1 MKFTTDMLET
11 KLYVKDAT
19 SLFEDVVE
27 SHNRI
32 QTDTREF
39 SILNYDK
46 MLNDMIEFV
55 KGYNDYKRGSTGKYK
70 GQVVTS
76 MASFYNKMFTDDKTY
91 RKKIHL
97 RDMNDLIESFL
108 KKTKELNDLLDSM
121 VHDAELDVEVKNV
134 IEVTNNQ
141 YRKIAKVNR
150 DDMRIYLW
158 LCYKDTFRRDTFS
171 IPLELR
177 MAFKDK
183 RTPVMHEVPKKS

>member
-39 SILNYDK
+39 SILNYEK
-46 MLNDMIEFV
+46 MLNDMIEFI

-70 GQVVTS
+70 GQVVGS
-76 MASFYNKMFTDDKTY
+76 MASFYNKMFTDEKTY

-97 RDMNDLIESFL
+97 RDMNDLIETFL

-177 MAFKDK
+177 LAFKDK
-183 RTPVMHEVPKKS
+183 RTPVMHEVPKK